1 MCHLRGVV
9 YLTGKTQAASRR
21 SLMDTG
27 LPGMHRPLAG
37 PGHPSIS
44 EENVHLKPLLETM
57 EEEEEEA
64 GMGQAHR

>member
-1 MCHLRGVV
+1 
-9 YLTGKTQAASRR
+9 
-21 SLMDTG
+21 MDTG

-44 EENVHLKPLLETM
+44 EENVHLRPLLEAM